1 MTRTVTSRRSML
13 ALLPVSALA
22 AAVPITSAAQRE
34 REDKDDKVRQSRQSL
49 TAFISQ
55 PDFVGTLTVRGF
67 KVVNGALSSNIQVV
81 GDVLGP
87 SGNRIQ
93 TVNMLIDP
101 PLAVAG
107 SCEILTLT
115 LGPLD
120 LNLLGLTVHLNQ
132 VVLNITAVPGAGNLL
147 GNLLC
152 AVANL
157 LGTGGSLG
165 VPLLGQL
172 TTLLNQ
178 ILLVL
183 GL

>member
-101 PLAVAG
+101 
-107 SCEILTLT
+107 
-115 LGPLD
+115 
-120 LNLLGLTVHLNQ
+120 
-132 VVLNITAVPGAGNLL
+132 
-147 GNLLC
+147 
-152 AVANL
+152 
-157 LGTGGSLG
+157 
-165 VPLLGQL
+165 
-172 TTLLNQ
+172 
-178 ILLVL
+178 
-183 GL
+183 